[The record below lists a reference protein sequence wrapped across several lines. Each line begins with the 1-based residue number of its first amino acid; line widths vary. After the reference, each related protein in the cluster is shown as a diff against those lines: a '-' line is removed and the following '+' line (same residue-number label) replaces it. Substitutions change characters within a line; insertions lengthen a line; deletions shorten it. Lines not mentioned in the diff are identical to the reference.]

1 MSGNNKRKSYGY
13 DRGENDDACPKCG
26 CRHYE
31 RASAWKNGEKVVV
44 VRICRN
50 CGAKV

>member
-1 MSGNNKRKSYGY
+1 MANQRKIY
-13 DRGENDDACPKCG
+13 DESDSTPDACPKCG

-31 RASAWKNGEKVVV
+31 RASAWTNGEKVVV